1 MQDLGTLPGIPGSLA
16 NGINNRSQVVG
27 FSDDFNGNTVALLW
41 QNCAMTNLNTLI
53 PPNSPL
59 FLLEALSINDRGQIA
74 GFGQLSDGEHRGFLL
89 TPCDEKEG
97 GDKGY
102 GEGGGG
108 NAVSSNQ
115 PSSSQCSQRDAAS
128 ITLAPDEP
136 VSPPRSRTRP
146 TEVAGSKTTDRR
158 RHEI

>member
-1 MQDLGTLPGIPGSLA
+1 M
-16 NGINNRSQVVG
+16 VG

-41 QNCAMTNLNTLI
+41 QNGVMTDLNTLI

-97 GDKGY
+97 ANEGC

-108 NAVSSNQ
+108 IAVPQTSLVV
-115 PSSSQCSQRDAAS
+115 RKAAS
-128 ITLAPDEP
+128 GTLPQSRLP
-136 VSPPRSRTRP
+136 WMYWYHLPSPTFGPRN
-146 TEVAGSKTTDRR
+146 
-158 RHEI
+158 